1 MASQGRQ
8 AINRLS
14 GMFPNS
20 GGRGL
25 FTGAGALIVLSA
37 AGLGINAS
45 LFNGIYFSILNVEI
59 EVFFKFK
66 LKTRIILSEFL
77 LNNKFINYNL

>member
-8 AINRLS
+8 AINRLG
-14 GMFPNS
+14 GMFPNG

-25 FTGAGALIVLSA
+25 FTGAGTLIVLGA

-45 LFNGIYFSILNVEI
+45 LFNGIYFSILNVKI
-59 EVFFKFK
+59 SFF
-66 LKTRIILSEFL
+66 FL
-77 LNNKFINYNL
+77 Y